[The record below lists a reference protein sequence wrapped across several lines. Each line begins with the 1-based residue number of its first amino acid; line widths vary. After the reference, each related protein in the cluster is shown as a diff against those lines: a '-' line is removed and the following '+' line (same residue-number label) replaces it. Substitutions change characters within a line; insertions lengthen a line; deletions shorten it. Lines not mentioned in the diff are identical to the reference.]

1 MGNECTNLRNDHNP
15 CEIMSCVEKI
25 KRIETNSA
33 SSSQLYFI
41 KFKDNTKYNDEKVI
55 KAVLKMFSDTDTGL
69 NYEAD
74 VYKEIIRPL
83 SDVCPNYV
91 KCYAIAKNCNEAIMR
106 NFIILESL
114 KYSYSLA
121 FFYSLRIDREYIPS
135 IIFQTLCACYGLTLY
150 KTNHNDLHFENI
162 LISKISNDPIKISYK
177 IENNIYTIH
186 TKYLVRIFDYDRS
199 YSAEL
204 KENKSLNELNGYTNI
219 FHTMKDVW
227 HFINRCAFS
236 HMIKDISLISKNKE
250 IFNNYLKWLLLEDSI
265 RFHMSYEKV
274 IDNDFLDKNCCTII
288 EVLDR
293 YSVLHK
299 LKNEYKEGE
308 ILCDFKTPLSDSIFR
323 NQLLFI

>member
-25 KRIETNSA
+25 KQIETNSA
-33 SSSQLYFI
+33 SSAKLYFI
-41 KFKDNTKYNDEKVI
+41 KFKENTKYNDEKVS
-55 KAVLKMFSDTDTGL
+55 KAVLKMFRDTNIGL
-69 NYEAD
+69 NYEAE

-91 KCYAIAKNCNEAIMR
+91 KCYAIAKNCNEDFS

-121 FFYSLRIDREYIPS
+121 FFYSLRIDREYMPS
-135 IIFQTLCACYGLTLY
+135 IIFQVLCACYGLVKY

-162 LISKISNDPIKISYK
+162 LISNISNEPIKISYK

-186 TKYLVRIFDYDRS
+186 TKYLIRIFDYDRT
-199 YSAEL
+199 YSEEL

-219 FHTMKDVW
+219 FHPMKDIW
-227 HFINRCAFS
+227 HFINRCVET
-236 HMIKDISLISKNKE
+236 HILKDISIISKNKE
-250 IFNNYLKWLLLEDSI
+250 IFNNYLKWLLTEDSI
-265 RFHMSYEKV
+265 RFHISYEKV

-288 EVLDR
+288 ETLNR
-293 YSVLHK
+293 YSELHK
-299 LKNEYKEGE
+299 IKDDYREGE
-308 ILCDFKTPLSDSIFR
+308 ILCDFKTPLNNPIFR
-323 NQLLFI
+323 TQLPFI